1 MGRLKR
7 AAAILDA
14 AEQWKQRCLLDGG
27 SLFTDERLWTRENF
41 EQLRIHFVENIDD
54 GAGSFYEKLRG
65 QLDPAP
71 AEAKRLW
78 AETTWVLYLPII
90 SSSVK
95 PKTKINRIR
104 RVWEWSGSKFPDKH
118 WALQDDMLSGYANLG
133 AAFDVHRDREF
144 RFIVSAMGDW
154 FSLSLEKRQSLLN
167 DPWDFAEWL
176 SRRQFVQDRQFRHAF
191 LFLLFPDSFEPILT
205 ERHKRKAVKVFS
217 RKWNETPPDD
227 NDNIAIDRALLKIR
241 KRIEAEDPDREVNF
255 YWFSD
260 AWRSDQAS
268 SQSSAAKKE
277 PPPQL
282 EPEPEAY
289 DIRAALD
296 GLFLDDQQFKR
307 ILDSIARGKNL
318 ILQGPPGVGK
328 TYIARRIAW
337 LLTGSKDPH
346 RVEMALFHQSYAYED
361 FVQGWRPNEAG
372 GFTLRNGV
380 FFEFCARARKRPD
393 TKFVFIIDEINRGNL
408 SRIFGELLMLIEAD
422 KRGPNHAIRLT
433 YSADGERFS
442 VPENVYLLGMMN
454 TADRSLAMVDYALRR
469 RFAFEELRPAYGS
482 EKFREYLLEAG
493 LDHTLVDRIERNM
506 SAINEVV
513 REDGDL
519 GPGFEIGHSFF
530 VPDGGADSADERW
543 YDSIIETKIAPL
555 LREYW
560 FDRPQSVEKLTAILR
575 Q

>member
-14 AEQWKQRCLLDGG
+14 AGQWKQRCLLDGG

-41 EQLRIHFVENIDD
+41 EQLRIPFVEKPDE
-54 GAGSFYEKLRG
+54 GAGTFDEKLRG

-71 AEAKRLW
+71 VEAKRLC
-78 AETTWVLYLPII
+78 AEIFWVLHLPVI
-90 SSSVK
+90 SSAVK
-95 PKTKINRIR
+95 PATKINRIR
-104 RVWEWSGSKFPDKH
+104 KVWEWSGSKFPDKH
-118 WALQDDMLSGYANLG
+118 WALPDDGLNGVLNPGTAYNL
-133 AAFDVHRDREF
+133 FLWREC
-144 RFIVSAMGDW
+144 RFIVSEMADW
-154 FSLSLEKRQSLLN
+154 FSLPMEKRQSLLKN
-167 DPWDFAEWL
+167 PWDFAEWL
-176 SRRQFVQDRQFRHAF
+176 YERQDARRRQFPHAL
-191 LFLLFPDSFEPILT
+191 LFLLFPDSFESIVVLS
-205 ERHKRKAVKVFS
+205 HKKEIVKAFFG
-217 RKWNETPPDD
+217 KWNKTPPDD
-227 NDNIAIDRALLKIR
+227 KDNIALDRALLEIR
-241 KRIEAEDPDREVNF
+241 SRLEKEHPDQEIHF
-255 YWFSD
+255 YLPPFSD
-260 AWRSDQAS
+260 VWQSDQAS
-268 SQSSAAKKE
+268 SQSSATKKE
-277 PPPQL
+277 STAQPQ
-282 EPEPEAY
+282 PEAY
-289 DIRAALD
+289 DIGSALK
-296 GLFLDDQQFKR
+296 GLFLDDQQFER
-307 ILDSIARGKNL
+307 IFDSIARGKNL

-346 RVEMALFHQSYAYED
+346 RVEMAQFHQSYAYED
-361 FVQGWRPNEAG
+361 FVQGWRPDKDG

-380 FFEFCARARKRPD
+380 FFEFCARARNRPD

-422 KRGPNHAIRLT
+422 KRGPDHAIRLT

-482 EKFREYLLEAG
+482 EKFREYLIKAG
-493 LDHTLVDRIERNM
+493 IDHALVDRIERNM
-506 SAINEVV
+506 SAVNEAVSKD
-513 REDGDL
+513 RDL

-543 YDSIIETKIAPL
+543 YDSIIETRIAPL

-560 FDRPQSVEKLTAILR
+560 FDRPQRVEDLTAILR